1 LPIQYLAVYGDFSVS
16 LVVAL
21 YRPVPAVVGPC
32 LTAPATE
39 RGRHCTPHHRLQ
51 PPNGWERRASWP
63 YLIGQL
69 TAQRS
74 SPRSQHRRVCVIQR
88 PALTTT
94 SFISRDN
101 SYNPKQNTRILAT
114 TPNRTIRSLLVLN
127 ALRPIV
133 NPHPTG
139 FHGSTPNPD
148 HPESQTPAAPSRPS
162 HATMAFL
169 ILVIGDLH
177 IPDRAFDIPA
187 KFKKLLAPGK
197 IAQTLCLGNLT
208 DKATYEYLRTMAPDL
223 KIVKGRM
230 DVEATSL
237 PLTQVVTHGA
247 VRIGFLEGFTLVSS
261 EPDVLL
267 AEANRLDVD
276 VLCWSGGT
284 HRFECFEYMDKFFV
298 NPGSATGAFTTNW
311 ALPEKE
317 GGEEEEVVPS
327 FCLMDVSG
335 RWITTDW

>member
-1 LPIQYLAVYGDFSVS
+1 MFFRCLP
-16 LVVAL
+16 VVAL
-21 YRPVPAVVGPC
+21 FRPAPAVIGP
-32 LTAPATE
+32 ADVSHGSSDGE
-39 RGRHCTPHHRLQ
+39 RGRSCSPHHQASLQ
-51 PPNGWERRASWP
+51 PPGASLSYQRAS
-63 YLIGQL
+63 
-69 TAQRS
+69 
-74 SPRSQHRRVCVIQR
+74 SPTVISAKTRNRRVCVIQR
-88 PALTTT
+88 PTLTTT
-94 SFISRDN
+94 SFISRPEFQQLPEPN
-101 SYNPKQNTRILAT
+101 HTLAT
-114 TPNRTIRSLLVLN
+114 CPQPLPPNCELPPNRLPRFDTNSIPPR
-127 ALRPIV
+127 A
-133 NPHPTG
+133 PTTT
-139 FHGSTPNPD
+139 F
-148 HPESQTPAAPSRPS
+148 PSR
-162 HATMAFL
+162 AAAMAFL

-247 VRIGFLEGFTLVSS
+247 VRVGFLEGFTLVSS

-335 RWITTDW
+335 RCVMTG